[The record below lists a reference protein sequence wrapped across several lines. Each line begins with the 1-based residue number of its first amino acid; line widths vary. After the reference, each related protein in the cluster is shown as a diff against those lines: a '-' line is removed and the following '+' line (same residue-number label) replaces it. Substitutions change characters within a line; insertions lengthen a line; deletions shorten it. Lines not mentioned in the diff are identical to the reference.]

1 MSCSPL
7 EARPDCMSCRASCRQ
22 HFCAS
27 VASAPSLWQWHGTGL
42 APGLQ
47 WSLCSLQRSFRAPF
61 LNKSRHAFLW
71 REDNPKIW
79 GKNPS
84 NGGCL
89 ECRSEEQEHLTLTYS
104 ITVSYKQ
111 VTNVA
116 FLVKPY
122 LYIINHWLAK
132 ECVLKQIFH
141 LNWYRQHSS
150 THVIPLMKSSLH
162 LLRGF

>member
-1 MSCSPL
+1 MQTAFLCFCTICSIP
-7 EARPDCMSCRASCRQ
+7 
-22 HFCAS
+22 
-27 VASAPSLWQWHGTGL
+27 VWQWHGTGL

-61 LNKSRHAFLW
+61 LNKSNAFGWSKHAFLW